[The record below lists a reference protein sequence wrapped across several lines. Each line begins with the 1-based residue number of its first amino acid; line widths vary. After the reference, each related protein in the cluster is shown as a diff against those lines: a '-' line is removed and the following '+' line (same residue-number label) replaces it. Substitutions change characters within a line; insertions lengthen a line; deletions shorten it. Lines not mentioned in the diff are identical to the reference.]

1 MLYKVLA
8 EDGTPFHGGSGRWAL
23 PADGKPGAW
32 MPRLA
37 GRLVACR
44 YGYHLCERDNLIY
57 WLGPT
62 IWEAETRS
70 RKLLRDGTK
79 SVVSTARLLRRLETW
94 NPRTQRLFAA
104 DCAERALE
112 RERAAG
118 REPHPDSWRAIA
130 VARRYA
136 NSKATPQELA
146 AAAAA
151 AAYAAYAATAA
162 YAAYAAT
169 AAYAAY
175 DAAYDAAYAA
185 YAATAAYAAAYDAA
199 HDAAHAAYD
208 AAHDARAATYA
219 ATTAAAYAAE
229 RQWQTTRLWEYLD
242 GEL

>member
-162 YAAYAAT
+162 YAA
-169 AAYAAY
+169 
-175 DAAYDAAYAA
+175 
-185 YAATAAYAAAYDAA
+185 AYDAA

>member
-146 AAAAA
+146 AAAA
-151 AAYAAYAATAA
+151 

-175 DAAYDAAYAA
+175 DAAYDAAH
-185 YAATAAYAAAYDAA
+185 AAYAAAYDAA
-199 HDAAHAAYD
+199 AYDAAAYDAAHAAYD

>member
-162 YAAYAAT
+162 YAAYDAAHAAYAAAT
-169 AAYAAY
+169 AAA
-175 DAAYDAAYAA
+175 AAYAA
-185 YAATAAYAAAYDAA
+185 YAATAAYA
-199 HDAAHAAYD
+199 AAYD

>member
-162 YAAYAAT
+162 YAA
-169 AAYAAY
+169 
-175 DAAYDAAYAA
+175 
-185 YAATAAYAAAYDAA
+185 AYDAA
-199 HDAAHAAYD
+199 HDAAHAAYAAAYD

>member
-1 MLYKVLA
+1 MLMLYKVLA

-118 REPHPDSWRAIA
+118 REPHPDSWRSIA

-146 AAAAA
+146 AAAANAVHA
-151 AAYAAYAATAA
+151 AAYANAAA
-162 YAAYAAT
+162 
-169 AAYAAY
+169 
-175 DAAYDAAYAA
+175 DAAA
-185 YAATAAYAAAYDAA
+185 YAATAAYAAAAA
-199 HDAAHAAYD
+199 AAATAVHAAAYAN
-208 AAHDARAATYA
+208 AAAD
-219 ATTAAAYAAE
+219 AAAYAA
-229 RQWQTTRLWEYLD
+229 TAAYAAAAAAAAADAAAYAANATD
-242 GEL
+242 A

>member
-146 AAAAA
+146 AAAANAVHA
-151 AAYAAYAATAA
+151 AAYANAAA
-162 YAAYAAT
+162 
-169 AAYAAY
+169 
-175 DAAYDAAYAA
+175 DAAA
-185 YAATAAYAAAYDAA
+185 YAATAAYAAAAAAAAAPAANATDA
-199 HDAAHAAYD
+199 H
-208 AAHDARAATYA
+208 
-219 ATTAAAYAAE
+219 AAAYAAAAYAAAAYAAYTATE

>member
-112 RERAAG
+112 RVRAAG
-118 REPHPDSWRAIA
+118 REPHPDSWLAIA

-136 NSKATPQELA
+136 NSEATPRELA
-146 AAAAA
+146 TAATAAYAATGYDAAATYIAAYAAATTAATDATAVATAAAYA
-151 AAYAAYAATAA
+151 AAYAAYAA
-162 YAAYAAT
+162 YATVY
-169 AAYAAY
+169 
-175 DAAYDAAYAA
+175 
-185 YAATAAYAAAYDAA
+185 
-199 HDAAHAAYD
+199 
-208 AAHDARAATYA
+208 
-219 ATTAAAYAAE
+219 AE

-242 GEL
+242 GGR

>member
-1 MLYKVLA
+1 MLMLYKVLA

-151 AAYAAYAATAA
+151 ASPAAS
-162 YAAYAAT
+162 
-169 AAYAAY
+169 
-175 DAAYDAAYAA
+175 
-185 YAATAAYAAAYDAA
+185 
-199 HDAAHAAYD
+199 DAAHAAAHAACA

>member
-146 AAAAA
+146 AAAA
-151 AAYAAYAATAA
+151 
-162 YAAYAAT
+162 
-169 AAYAAY
+169 
-175 DAAYDAAYAA
+175 YAA

-199 HDAAHAAYD
+199 AYDAAAYDAAHAAYDAAYD

>member
-1 MLYKVLA
+1 MLMLYKVLA

-79 SVVSTARLLRRLETW
+79 SVVSTARLLRRLGTW
-94 NPRTQRLFAA
+94 DPRPQRVFS
-104 DCAERALE
+104 
-112 RERAAG
+112 AG

-162 YAAYAAT
+162 YAAY
-169 AAYAAY
+169 
-175 DAAYDAAYAA
+175 
-185 YAATAAYAAAYDAA
+185 
-199 HDAAHAAYD
+199 DAAHAAY
-208 AAHDARAATYA
+208 AAASAAAADARAATYA
-219 ATTAAAYAAE
+219 ATAAAAYAAE

>member
-146 AAAAA
+146 AAAANAVHA
-151 AAYAAYAATAA
+151 AAYANAAA
-162 YAAYAAT
+162 
-169 AAYAAY
+169 
-175 DAAYDAAYAA
+175 DAAA
-185 YAATAAYAAAYDAA
+185 YAATAAYAAAAA
-199 HDAAHAAYD
+199 AAAAD
-208 AAHDARAATYA
+208 
-219 ATTAAAYAAE
+219 AAAYAANATDAHAAAYANAAYAAAAYAAYTATE